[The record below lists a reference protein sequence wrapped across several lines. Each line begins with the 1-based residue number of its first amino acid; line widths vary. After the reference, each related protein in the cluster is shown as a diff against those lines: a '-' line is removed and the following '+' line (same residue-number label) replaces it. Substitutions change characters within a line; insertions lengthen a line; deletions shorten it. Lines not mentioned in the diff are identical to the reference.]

1 MLAPVDRARKQFEPC
16 RNPNQFLYWRSRRDL
31 PTGRWSRP
39 FHRGTSPRQVLTK
52 DIGGAGASWSLPANR
67 LGPEDS
73 VVQAVACG
81 GARVVSLRSTPRAPP
96 GATLLGPRRKRTGAS
111 LRCASLHHGPG
122 LWPTAYKDVDEVR
135 PPHAGS
141 PRMSS
146 SRPTASVPSC
156 SEPSRTSLA
165 VALRAILDRS
175 CARRRCGCAGRD
187 EETPARSN
195 KETDGREN
203 G

>member
-111 LRCASLHHGPG
+111 LRCASLHHGFGCLRTPNG
-122 LWPTAYKDVDEVR
+122 WPMR
-135 PPHAGS
+135 PPVNAS
-141 PRMSS
+141 PR
-146 SRPTASVPSC
+146 
-156 SEPSRTSLA
+156 PSRVTAHDSGSMWVATPSSWWTFTSYFL
-165 VALRAILDRS
+165 
-175 CARRRCGCAGRD
+175 
-187 EETPARSN
+187 PA
-195 KETDGREN
+195 
-203 G
+203 

>member
-122 LWPTAYKDVDEVR
+122 LWPTAYKDVDQVR

-141 PRMSS
+141 PRTSS
-146 SRPTASVPSC
+146 SRHAQAC
-156 SEPSRTSLA
+156 
-165 VALRAILDRS
+165 
-175 CARRRCGCAGRD
+175 RR
-187 EETPARSN
+187 ARSLQ
-195 KETDGREN
+195 GRAF
-203 G
+203 GGR